1 MEYTLTETN
10 DTYEAIYADDA
21 RLCEEYEQAAGRG

>member
-10 DTYEAIYADDA
+10 DTYEAIYAA
-21 RLCEEYEQAAGRG
+21 EAQMAAEFEQAAGRG